1 MKLAEALILRKD
13 LSTRLSILEER
24 LINAARV
31 QEGEQPPEDPQDL
44 LKELDR
50 MTEELQTLIT
60 RINLTNSKSVLDGK
74 TVTELLAQR
83 DMLGRKA
90 GILRDLANTAGQL
103 IDRVRGTEIRIIS
116 TVNVAEIRKQADD
129 AAKALRELDTRL
141 QGFNWTTDLLI

>member
-13 LSTRLSILEER
+13 LQTRLMILEER
-24 LINAARV
+24 LMNAAQV
-31 QEGEQPPEDPQDL
+31 QEGDQPAEDPQEL
-44 LKELDR
+44 LLELDR
-50 MTEELQTLIT
+50 MTGELQSLIT
-60 RINLTNSKSVLDGK
+60 RINLTNSNSTLDGK

-103 IDRVRGTEIRIIS
+103 VQRVRGAEIKIIS
-116 TVNVAEIRKQADD
+116 TVNVADIRKQADE

-141 QGFNWTTDLLI
+141 QGFNWTTDLH

>member
-13 LSTRLSILEER
+13 LQTRLMILEER
-24 LINAARV
+24 LMNAAQV
-31 QEGEQPPEDPQDL
+31 QEGDQPAEDPQEL
-44 LKELDR
+44 LLELDR
-50 MTEELQTLIT
+50 MTGELQSLIT
-60 RINLTNSKSVLDGK
+60 RINLTNSNSTLDGK

-103 IDRVRGTEIRIIS
+103 VQRVRGAEIKIIS
-116 TVNVAEIRKQADD
+116 TVNVADIRKQADE

-141 QGFNWTTDLLI
+141 QGFNWTTDLQ

>member
-24 LINAARV
+24 LMNAARV

-103 IDRVRGTEIRIIS
+103 VDRVRGTEIRIIS

-141 QGFNWTTDLLI
+141 QGFNWTTDLLV

>member
-13 LSTRLSILEER
+13 MSTRLSILEER
-24 LINAARV
+24 LMNAARV

-103 IDRVRGTEIRIIS
+103 VDRVRGTEIRIIS

-141 QGFNWTTDLLI
+141 QGFNWTTNLLI

>member
-60 RINLTNSKSVLDGK
+60 RINLTNSKSMLDGK

>member
-13 LSTRLSILEER
+13 LQTRLMILEER
-24 LINAARV
+24 LMNAAQV
-31 QEGEQPPEDPQDL
+31 QEGDQPAEDPQEL
-44 LKELDR
+44 LLELDR
-50 MTEELQTLIT
+50 MTGELQSLIT
-60 RINLTNSKSVLDGK
+60 RINLTNSNSTLDGK

-103 IDRVRGTEIRIIS
+103 VQRVRGAEIKIIS
-116 TVNVAEIRKQADD
+116 TVNVADIRKQADE

-141 QGFNWTTDLLI
+141 QGFNWTTELQ